1 MTNQNRKNPIINN
14 TANPSRLKITTFS
27 SLLNDFMMASSFD
40 CRVGRHSP
48 HLGTNTFPLYYYKK
62 RRNRNAE
69 RIPINQKN
77 EQVFLFLSG
86 VCPMLV
92 HSLHF
97 NHDKF
102 VLWKSNET
110 TTTYLKTAEFL
121 SGFSFWGGKL
131 NLSTRKNNKNP
142 PARIPDDDVDWSQPK
157 CCIGC
162 IWGRFEGSRQ
172 FCSLPR
178 CVLEGHGP
186 GKVMVP

>member
-1 MTNQNRKNPIINN
+1 MQKGFRSIKN
-14 TANPSRLKITTFS
+14 
-27 SLLNDFMMASSFD
+27 
-40 CRVGRHSP
+40 
-48 HLGTNTFPLYYYKK
+48 
-62 RRNRNAE
+62 
-69 RIPINQKN
+69 N

-86 VCPMLV
+86 ICPMLV

-110 TTTYLKTAEFL
+110 TTTYPKTAEFL